1 MLYVTALSYICFFF
15 LMIRRPP
22 RSTRTDTLFTY
33 TTLFRSSFANAPEA
47 DLYGAEV
54 EMLKYVPLGGM
65 TGSGFLST
73 RRLVLSANY
82 TYSKSKLKVGPD
94 DTVRT
99 PLFTGPAAGLFH
111 DGDPLTGQS
120 DHLVHFQYGK
130 IGGASGRE
138 RGCQYV

>member
-1 MLYVTALSYICFFF
+1 
-15 LMIRRPP
+15 MIRLPP
-22 RSTRTDTLFTY
+22 RSTRTDTLFPY
-33 TTLFRSSFANAPEA
+33 TTLFRSPFLNDSKLTNVEARYEYYFAPEQRFTLAGFYKKIENPIEAFSYFNNGIVTSFANAPEA

-99 PLFTGPAAGLFH
+99 PLFTG
-111 DGDPLTGQS
+111 TRS
-120 DHLVHFQYGK
+120 
-130 IGGASGRE
+130 
-138 RGCQYV
+138 

>member
-1 MLYVTALSYICFFF
+1 
-15 LMIRRPP
+15 
-22 RSTRTDTLFTY
+22 
-33 TTLFRSSFANAPEA
+33 
-47 DLYGAEV
+47 
-54 EMLKYVPLGGM
+54 MLKYVPLGGM

-99 PLFTGPAAGLFH
+99 PLFTGTAAGLFH

-120 DHLVHFQYGK
+120 DHLVNFQIGLEDPDKLSQPTLLLTYASDRVTSRGLPAGTLQQSEARRVGK
-130 IGGASGRE
+130 ECVSQCRS
-138 RGCQYV
+138 RWSPYPLKKKK

>member
-1 MLYVTALSYICFFF
+1 MFFF
-15 LMIRRPP
+15 FFFKQKTAYEMRISDWSSDVCSSDLLTNVEARYEYYFAPEQRF
-22 RSTRTDTLFTY
+22 TLAGFYKKIENPIEAFSYFNNGIVT
-33 TTLFRSSFANAPEA
+33 SFANAPEA

-94 DTVRT
+94 ATVR
-99 PLFTGPAAGLFH
+99 
-111 DGDPLTGQS
+111 
-120 DHLVHFQYGK
+120 K
-130 IGGASGRE
+130 IG
-138 RGCQYV
+138 

>member
-1 MLYVTALSYICFFF
+1 
-15 LMIRRPP
+15 
-22 RSTRTDTLFTY
+22 
-33 TTLFRSSFANAPEA
+33 
-47 DLYGAEV
+47 
-54 EMLKYVPLGGM
+54 MLKYVPLGGM

-99 PLFTGPAAGLFH
+99 PLFTGTAAGLFH

-120 DHLVHFQYGK
+120 DHLVNFQIGLEDPAKLSQQTLLPTYSRDPVPRRGLQAGTPQSSGERRVGK
-130 IGGASGRE
+130 E
-138 RGCQYV
+138 

>member
-1 MLYVTALSYICFFF
+1 MRISDWSSDVCSSDLEARYEYYFAPEQRFTLAGFYKKIENPIEAFSYFNNGIVT
-15 LMIRRPP
+15 
-22 RSTRTDTLFTY
+22 
-33 TTLFRSSFANAPEA
+33 SFANAPEA

-99 PLFTGPAAGLFH
+99 PLFTG
-111 DGDPLTGQS
+111 TRS
-120 DHLVHFQYGK
+120 
-130 IGGASGRE
+130 
-138 RGCQYV
+138 